1 MSEFKIMI
9 GEEGFAY
16 LRENNYYYVDKTG
29 FLNDFLPLSAR
40 VSLITRPRRFGKTLF
55 MSMLAEFFD
64 IDRKSRD
71 LFAGLAVSANEELCA
86 QWMNQY
92 PVIFLSLKDID
103 KPTYVRAL
111 TRFQEEITKFCKNH
125 KYLISSEKVEK
136 EDKVQLQKYLERTAD
151 EDTLGLS
158 LETLINALASHYEKP
173 VIVLIDEY
181 DVPVAKAEENGY
193 YDEMIGFMR
202 GLLSSALKTNSS
214 NLLFAVLTGCLRIT
228 RESIFSGLNNLECW
242 DISDSRYANVFGFTQ
257 AEVDAILDKAHL
269 SSKREDIRAWYDGY
283 RFGNNQEIYCPWS
296 IMKYVR
302 DLKDDPGA
310 APRAYWLH
318 SSDNALVRRLVAN
331 STTDL
336 TPSIDILLEGGTLTT
351 KINHTP
357 GYKNLAS
364 TPANIWSLLYLTGYL
379 TKVPQDANYA
389 LPGLDVLTI
398 PNKEVREIFCED
410 LREWFSHRLQ
420 SPQRS
425 ELHEAFWKPD
435 ADRFAKLLSDI
446 LLVSISMFD
455 YREHFYHGVLTGIFL
470 STNTYTISNL
480 ETGEGRSDILVGE
493 GDKAAVIEVKRARSE
508 EDLPALLDMG
518 MRQIADNH
526 YDARFRA
533 NPAIHTIFHWSMAFC
548 RKSVLARVVLAVQR

>member
-1 MSEFKIMI
+1 MSEFRVMI
-9 GEEGFAY
+9 GEESFAY
-16 LRENNYYYVDKTG
+16 LRKNNYYYVDKTG

-55 MSMLAEFFD
+55 MSMLTEFFD

-71 LFAGLAVSANEELCA
+71 LFAGLKVSANKELCA

-92 PVIFLSLKDID
+92 PVVFFSLKDVD
-103 KPTYVRAL
+103 GDSFSDALNELQRVFSSVVMEHDSLLTSNAVDTADREVL
-111 TRFQEEITKFCKNH
+111 TRIKHNRATVSELRSFLMILTRAMRYQHCKP
-125 KYLISSEKVEK
+125 
-136 EDKVQLQKYLERTAD
+136 A
-151 EDTLGLS
+151 
-158 LETLINALASHYEKP
+158 
-173 VIVLIDEY
+173 IVLLDEY
-181 DVPVAKAEENGY
+181 DVPVAKAEANGY
-193 YDEMIGFMR
+193 YDEMIDFMR
-202 GLLSSALKTNSS
+202 GFLSSALKTNSS

-228 RESIFSGLNNLECW
+228 RESIFSGLNNLKCY
-242 DISDSRYANVFGFTQ
+242 DISDCDYADTFGFTQ
-257 AEVDAILDKAHL
+257 EEVDRLLAEAGL
-269 SSKREDIRAWYDGY
+269 SSKREEVREWYDGY
-283 RFGNNQEIYCPWS
+283 RFGDNQEIYCPWS
-296 IMKYVR
+296 IMNYVADHR
-302 DLKDDPGA
+302 TAQP
-310 APRAYWLH
+310 APKAYWLH

-336 TPSIDILLEGGTLTT
+336 TPSIDILLEGGTLLT

-389 LPGLDVLTI
+389 LPGTDALTI
-398 PNKEVREIFCED
+398 PNKEIREIFCED

-446 LLVSISMFD
+446 LLVSISVFD

-480 ETGEGRSDILVGE
+480 ETGEGRSDILVWE
-493 GDKAAVIEVKRARSE
+493 GDKAAVIEVKRARNE
-508 EDLPALLDMG
+508 EELPALLDMG
-518 MRQIADNH
+518 IRQIADNH